1 MFWEKKKKSRR
12 KRKRKEEKQDGTV
25 RLQWSDLKIW
35 FQVSPECPEGA
46 HSGFWPSVQFSVVH
60 DKNPHKDL
68 AKDSVFVHKNLV
80 QQGPHRARCQHVIV
94 GQERDN
100 TLCQKCHCDSL
111 SFWEMET
118 EGMQKACKP
127 VICDSMGSAHALFP
141 LIPFENLVNKFSS
154 NSKEYVTKESSVK
167 QVHNHLDVPAPW
179 VYSKKKPKYPQS
191 SIHFPSSRD
200 FFVQEILFWW
210 YILTINCNVEA
221 INLKIQHKQPQ
232 AVVKENYIST
242 HRVIFWDGLL
252 GSTLLMR
259 WTHSVYK

>member
-1 MFWEKKKKSRR
+1 
-12 KRKRKEEKQDGTV
+12 
-25 RLQWSDLKIW
+25 
-35 FQVSPECPEGA
+35 
-46 HSGFWPSVQFSVVH
+46 
-60 DKNPHKDL
+60 
-68 AKDSVFVHKNLV
+68 
-80 QQGPHRARCQHVIV
+80 
-94 GQERDN
+94 
-100 TLCQKCHCDSL
+100 
-111 SFWEMET
+111 MET

-127 VICDSMGSAHALFP
+127 VICDSMGSAHALFS